1 MLIEIY
7 KKSILSKNIYFGKD
21 PVVFSGTLRMNLD
34 PFEEFDDMKIWNNL
48 EKVNL
53 KEFFEKTED
62 KLLFKCTENGDNLRY

>member
-1 MLIEIY
+1 
-7 KKSILSKNIYFGKD
+7 
-21 PVVFSGTLRMNLD
+21 MNLD